1 MLPPWLR
8 QVFVA
13 NPKKPPVIENILRR
27 NRERLVQF
35 LTNFHNDKDD
45 EQFVDE
51 KQYVLQIIE

>member
-1 MLPPWLR
+1 M
-8 QVFVA
+8 A

-27 NRERLVQF
+27 NREKLVQY
-35 LTNFHNDKDD
+35 LSNFHNDKDD